1 MKYVALLVLLLGF
14 TVPVYA
20 VGLNGKGLFCPDANE
35 GYWFKDGIA
44 IRWFIQGS
52 SLKTVSQN
60 YYEAGQFIVSRVC
73 TPTYDPKFEDDCTF
87 VFLDRRT
94 LVFKPSGQMCELVNY
109 SEELVQKL
117 QDQIDAAKAEN
128 KI

>member
-1 MKYVALLVLLLGF
+1 M
-14 TVPVYA
+14 YA

-44 IRWFIQGS
+44 IKWFIEGS

-60 YYEAGQFIVSRVC
+60 YYDAGQIIVSRVC
-73 TPTYDPKFEDDCTF
+73 TPTYDPKFDDDCTF

-94 LVFKPSGQMCELVNY
+94 LVFNPSGQTCELVNY

-117 QDQIDAAKAEN
+117 RAIINAAKAEN
-128 KI
+128 KL

>member
-1 MKYVALLVLLLGF
+1 MKYLGTLVLLLGF
-14 TVPVYA
+14 MSPVHA

-44 IRWFIQGS
+44 IKWFFQGY
-52 SLKTVSQN
+52 SLETVFQN
-60 YYEAGQFIVSRVC
+60 YYEAGPYIVSREC
-73 TPTYDPKFEDDCTF
+73 TSTSDLAFGDDCIF

-94 LVFKPSGQMCELVNY
+94 LVFKPSGHACELVNY

-117 QDQIDAAKAEN
+117 RAKIGSTE
-128 KI
+128 IL